1 MAGLGTRFSKAGY
14 KDIKPMIPIF
24 GKPMIE
30 HVVESVG
37 LQGNWVFIVQKGH
50 RDDYNLDAYLNKL
63 RPGCKI
69 IDTGGGVTE
78 GAACSVLLAK
88 EHIDNDAPLV
98 VINSDNIIDWDVDLY
113 HQYMM
118 SDALVDGLILCFND
132 TDPRWSFA
140 KLDADGKYVAEVAE
154 KKPISNFATAGMYI
168 WKQGKQFV
176 AAAERM
182 IEKNIR
188 VNNEFYLCPV
198 YNENIA
204 EGQRIIVGMVNA
216 MHGVG
221 TPEELERYI
230 SR

>member
-88 EHIDNDAPLV
+88 SILITTPLLLLLTLIILLTGMSIYI
-98 VINSDNIIDWDVDLY
+98 INI
-113 HQYMM
+113 
-118 SDALVDGLILCFND
+118 
-132 TDPRWSFA
+132 
-140 KLDADGKYVAEVAE
+140 
-154 KKPISNFATAGMYI
+154 
-168 WKQGKQFV
+168 
-176 AAAERM
+176 
-182 IEKNIR
+182 
-188 VNNEFYLCPV
+188 
-198 YNENIA
+198 
-204 EGQRIIVGMVNA
+204 
-216 MHGVG
+216 
-221 TPEELERYI
+221 
-230 SR
+230 